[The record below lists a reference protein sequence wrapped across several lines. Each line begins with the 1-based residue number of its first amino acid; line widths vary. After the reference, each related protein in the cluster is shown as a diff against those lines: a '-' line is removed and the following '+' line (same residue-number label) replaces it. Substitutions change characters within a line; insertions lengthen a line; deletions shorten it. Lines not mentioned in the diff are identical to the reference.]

1 LSFSE
6 QEFFMRVFKFIVASI
21 LFSLVFSTF
30 APLAASAGKA
40 ANREAKAAN
49 ILELAKLDAM
59 AKKRIGAKAR
69 VALVV
74 ESSEL
79 FKGIENLEPPESN
92 RVPNYLRAIAALPNA
107 AKPLAHLVKTV
118 IYGGTVAPE
127 SKLSMGLKI
136 AQINGSPYVAAHLQ
150 RLLGVSPRGQKALNC
165 LKSNDLETISAA
177 DRLALTY
184 AELLT
189 QDANGITDEVFEKT
203 RTQFNDSQL
212 VELTMTVCFF
222 NYFTRFCEALNLPVE
237 EWALNTP
244 AAKSL
249 AQKYQ
254 PPAARIALV
263 SDEQMQAAADTLAAA
278 KNNQSPASSL
288 GLGVAN
294 SQRAMMRVPDL
305 QAAWRAYGT
314 AAREYAEVSREIKL
328 HVSFAVSMANSC
340 RYCVLHQVLGLRRL
354 NVDPAKLMAMKK
366 DDSALS
372 PRERTAVTFAR
383 KLTREPGSISAADY
397 EKLKAEFKEQGALE
411 LLLQTCNFAF
421 MNRFTDTLRLPSED
435 EAIKVYKE
443 VYGMEPW
450 K

>member
-1 LSFSE
+1 VSFSE
-6 QEFFMRVFKFIVASI
+6 QEIFMRAFKFVVASLLI
-21 LFSLVFSTF
+21 TLVFSSF
-30 APLAASAGKA
+30 APFALAANKS
-40 ANREAKAAN
+40 ANRDVKAN
-49 ILELAKLDAM
+49 SMVELSKLDAM
-59 AKKRIGAKAR
+59 AKKRVSAKAR
-69 VALVV
+69 IALVA

-107 AKPLAHLVKTV
+107 TKPLARLIKTV

-127 SKLSMGLKI
+127 LKMSMGVKI

-150 RLLGVSPRGQKALNC
+150 RLLGVSARGQKTLNC
-165 LKSNDLETISAA
+165 IKSNDLEAISAA
-177 DRLALTY
+177 DRTALTY

-189 QDANGITDEVFEKT
+189 NDANGISDEVFQKT
-203 RTQFNDSQL
+203 RAQFNDAQI

-237 EWALNTP
+237 EWVLNTP

-249 AQKYQ
+249 AQKYE

-263 SDEQMQAAADTLAAA
+263 SDEQMQAAVDALAAA
-278 KNNQSPASSL
+278 KNAQSPASSL
-288 GLGVAN
+288 GLGIAN
-294 SQRAMMRVPDL
+294 SQRAMMRVPDI

-314 AAREYAEVSREIKL
+314 TTREYAEVSREIKL
-328 HVSFAVSMANSC
+328 HVSFAVSMVNGC

-354 NVDPAKLMAMKK
+354 NVDPAKLMSMKK

-372 PRERTAVTFAR
+372 QRELTAVNFAR
-383 KLTREPGSISAADY
+383 KLTRQPASISDDDY

-421 MNRFTDTLRLPSED
+421 MNRFTDTLHLPSED

-443 VYGMEPW
+443 VYGTEW

>member
-1 LSFSE
+1 VSFSE
-6 QEFFMRVFKFIVASI
+6 QEIFMRAFKFVVASLLI
-21 LFSLVFSTF
+21 TLVFSSF
-30 APLAASAGKA
+30 APFALAANKS
-40 ANREAKAAN
+40 ANRDVKAN
-49 ILELAKLDAM
+49 SMVELSKLDAM
-59 AKKRIGAKAR
+59 AKKRVSAKAR
-69 VALVV
+69 IALVA

-107 AKPLAHLVKTV
+107 TKPLARLIKTV

-127 SKLSMGLKI
+127 LKMSMGVKI

-150 RLLGVSPRGQKALNC
+150 RLLGVSARGQKTLNC
-165 LKSNDLETISAA
+165 IKSNDLEAISAA
-177 DRLALTY
+177 DRTALTY

-189 QDANGITDEVFEKT
+189 NDANGISDEVFQKT
-203 RTQFNDSQL
+203 RAQFNDAQI

-237 EWALNTP
+237 EWVLNTP

-249 AQKYQ
+249 AQKYE

-263 SDEQMQAAADTLAAA
+263 SDEQMQAAVDALAAA
-278 KNNQSPASSL
+278 KNAQSPASSL
-288 GLGVAN
+288 GLGIAN
-294 SQRAMMRVPDL
+294 SQRAMMRVPDI
-305 QAAWRAYGT
+305 QAAWRTYGT
-314 AAREYAEVSREIKL
+314 ATREYAEVSREIKL
-328 HVSFAVSMANSC
+328 HVSFAVSMANGC

-366 DDSALS
+366 DDSVLS
-372 PRERTAVTFAR
+372 QRELTAVSFAR
-383 KLTREPGSISAADY
+383 KLTRQPASISDGDY

-421 MNRFTDTLRLPSED
+421 MNRFTDTLHLPSED

-443 VYGMEPW
+443 VYGTEW

>member
-1 LSFSE
+1 MRAFKLTVVSLLITLMLSS
-6 QEFFMRVFKFIVASI
+6 
-21 LFSLVFSTF
+21 F
-30 APLAASAGKA
+30 APPALAKNKEINSD
-40 ANREAKAAN
+40 AKAN
-49 ILELAKLDAM
+49 SMVELSKLDAM
-59 AKKRIGAKAR
+59 AKKRVSAKAR
-69 VALVV
+69 IALVA

-92 RVPNYLRAIAALPNA
+92 RVPNYLRAIAMLPNA
-107 AKPLAHLVKTV
+107 TKPLAKLVKTV

-127 SKLSMGLKI
+127 LKMSMGVKI

-150 RLLGVSPRGQKALNC
+150 RLLAVSARGQKTLNC
-165 LKSNDLETISAA
+165 IKSNDLETISAA
-177 DRLALTY
+177 DRIALTY

-189 QDANGITDEVFEKT
+189 NDANGISDEVFQKT
-203 RTQFNDSQL
+203 RTQFNDAQI

-237 EWALNTP
+237 EWVLNTP

-249 AQKYQ
+249 AQKYE

-263 SDEQMQAAADTLAAA
+263 SDEQMQAAVDALAAA
-278 KNNQSPASSL
+278 KNAQSPASSL
-288 GLGVAN
+288 GLGIAN
-294 SQRAMMRVPDL
+294 SQRAMMRVPDI
-305 QAAWRAYGT
+305 QNAWRTYGT
-314 AAREYAEVSREIKL
+314 ATREYAEVSREIKL
-328 HVSFAVSMANSC
+328 HVSFAVSMANGC

-366 DDSALS
+366 DDSTLS
-372 PRERTAVTFAR
+372 QRELTAVTFAR
-383 KLTREPGSISAADY
+383 KLTREPASITDSDY

-411 LLLQTCNFAF
+411 VLLQTCNFAF
-421 MNRFTDTLRLPSED
+421 MNRFTDTLHLPSED

-443 VYGMEPW
+443 VYGTEW

>member
-1 LSFSE
+1 
-6 QEFFMRVFKFIVASI
+6 MRAFKFIVASI
-21 LFSLVFSTF
+21 LLTFMVSAF
-30 APLAASAGKA
+30 APLAVS
-40 ANREAKAAN
+40 ANRGANRDAKAGP
-49 ILELAKLDAM
+49 ILELAKLDAL

-69 VALVV
+69 IALAA

-107 AKPLAHLVKTV
+107 TKPLARLVKTV
-118 IYGGTVAPE
+118 IYGGTIAPE

-150 RLLGVSPRGQKALNC
+150 RLLGASPRGQKALNC
-165 LKSNDLETISAA
+165 LKTNDLEAISAA
-177 DRLALTY
+177 DRIALTY

-189 QDANGITDEVFEKT
+189 QDANGITDEVFQKT
-203 RTQFNDSQL
+203 RTQFNDSQI

-249 AQKYQ
+249 AQKYE

-263 SDEQMQAAADTLAAA
+263 SDEQMQAGTDALAAA

-288 GLGVAN
+288 GLGIAN
-294 SQRAMMRVPDL
+294 SQRAMMRVPDI

-340 RYCVLHQVLGLRRL
+340 RYCVLHQVQGLRRL
-354 NVDPAKLMAMKK
+354 NVDPAKLVAMKK

-372 PRERTAVTFAR
+372 QRELTAVTFAR
-383 KLTREPGSISAADY
+383 KLTREPGSMSDGDY
-397 EKLKAEFKEQGALE
+397 EKLRAEFKEQGALE

-421 MNRFTDTLRLPSED
+421 MNRFTDGLMLPSED
-435 EAIKVYKE
+435 EAIKVYQE
-443 VYGMEPW
+443 TYGSTWP
-450 K
+450 

>member
-1 LSFSE
+1 
-6 QEFFMRVFKFIVASI
+6 MRAFKFTVASLLI
-21 LFSLVFSTF
+21 TLAFSPIALPALSSNTDTK
-30 APLAASAGKA
+30 ASAMV
-40 ANREAKAAN
+40 
-49 ILELAKLDAM
+49 ELSKLDAL
-59 AKKRIGAKAR
+59 AKKRVGAKAR
-69 VALVV
+69 TALVP

-79 FKGIENLEPPESN
+79 LKGIENLEQSDSN
-92 RVPNYLRAIAALPNA
+92 QVPNYLRAIAALPNA
-107 AKPLAHLVKTV
+107 VKPLARLVKTV

-127 SKLSMGLKI
+127 SKMSMGVKI

-150 RLLGVSPRGQKALNC
+150 RLLTASPRGQKMLSC
-165 LKSNDLETISAA
+165 IKSDDLDAISAA
-177 DRLALTY
+177 DRVALTY

-189 QDANGITDEVFEKT
+189 NDANGISDEIFQKT
-203 RTQFNDSQL
+203 RAQFNDSQI

-222 NYFTRFCEALNLPVE
+222 NYFTRFCEALHLPVE
-237 EWALNTP
+237 EWVLNTP

-249 AQKYQ
+249 AQKYE
-254 PPAARIALV
+254 PPVARIALV
-263 SDEQMQAAADTLAAA
+263 SDEQMQAAVDAQAAA
-278 KNNQSPASSL
+278 KNAQSPASSL
-288 GLGVAN
+288 GLGIAN
-294 SQRAMMRVPDL
+294 SQRAMMRVPDI

-328 HVSFAVSMANSC
+328 HVSFAVSMANGC

-372 PRERTAVTFAR
+372 ARELTAVTFAR
-383 KLTREPGSISAADY
+383 KLTRQPASISDSDY

-435 EAIKVYKE
+435 EAVKVYKE
-443 VYGMEPW
+443 VYGSEW